1 MVPTG
6 ETHVWKLEYGTTKV
20 KEQLRTPLGQEDNT
34 QQAIG
39 RQVVLHSREPHSTLV
54 RFICETCVCAG
65 LYVKAETMLR
75 NRKEYSKIQDLEN
88 HYIFQHRSHNHSSPF
103 GQRLTHPTHKAGTNM
118 IRLKLR

>member
-54 RFICETCVCAG
+54 RFICGNLC
-65 LYVKAETMLR
+65 LYRTICEGRDDA
-75 NRKEYSKIQDLEN
+75 SKPQGIL
-88 HYIFQHRSHNHSSPF
+88 
-103 GQRLTHPTHKAGTNM
+103 
-118 IRLKLR
+118 